1 MKQHERT
8 REFQEAAARL
18 RMDSDWQKM
27 VELIQ
32 TVMADHDKTLRENPD
47 YISLVRAQS
56 SRSQLQELLD
66 FVDNA
71 QSLDTRRHSGRGFA
85 N

>member
-1 MKQHERT
+1 MTQHERA
-8 REFQEAAARL
+8 REFQEAASRL
-18 RMDSDWQKM
+18 RMDSDWQKLAEM
-27 VELIQ
+27 IQ
-32 TVMADHDKTLRENPD
+32 TVMAEHDDTLRQNPD

-56 SRSQLQELLD
+56 ARSQLQELLD

-71 QSLDTRRHSGRGFA
+71 QSLDTRKSPGRGFA